1 MIKYFV
7 NKEKKTVVA
16 KFENTSVLTDKGVW
30 EKYIANHICKTVS
43 KTKGGF
49 DLYLNDKNI
58 YYKFIED
65 AIKQNDS
72 CYYGIAKCADTDT
85 FDVEKGKEIAKK
97 RLLKKYYSTQE
108 RALLNIIHAMNNV
121 QQVLFKDYHKSKN
134 KVGKFAQ
141 EIYWFQK

>member
-7 NKEKKTVVA
+7 NKEKRTVVA
-16 KFENTSVLTDKGVW
+16 KFENTFVLTDKGVW
-30 EKYIANHICKTVS
+30 EKYIANHIRKTIN
-43 KTKGGF
+43 KTKGGN

-72 CYYGIAKCADTDT
+72 CYGIAKCADTDT

-108 RALLNIIHAMNNV
+108 RALLNIIHAMNSV
-121 QQVLFKDYHKSKN
+121 QQILFKDYHKSKN
-134 KVGKFAQ
+134 KAGKFAQ
-141 EIYWFQK
+141 EIKII

>member
-7 NKEKKTVVA
+7 NKEKRTVVA
-16 KFENTSVLTDKGVW
+16 KFENTFVLTDKGVW
-30 EKYIANHICKTVS
+30 EKYIANHIRKTIN
-43 KTKGGF
+43 KTKGGN

-72 CYYGIAKCADTDT
+72 CYGIAKCADTDT
-85 FDVEKGKEIAKK
+85 FDIEKGKEIAKK

-108 RALLNIIHAMNNV
+108 RALLNIIHAMNSV
-121 QQVLFKDYHKSKN
+121 QQILFKDYHKSKN
-134 KVGKFAQ
+134 KAGKFAQ
-141 EIYWFQK
+141 EIKII

>member
-7 NKEKKTVVA
+7 NEEKKTVVA
-16 KFENTSVLTDKGVW
+16 KFENTSALTDNGVW
-30 EKYIANHICKTVS
+30 KKYIANHICKTIS
-43 KTKGGF
+43 KTKGGN

-72 CYYGIAKCADTDT
+72 YYGIAKCADTDT
-85 FDVEKGKEIAKK
+85 FDVEKGKELAKK

-108 RALLNIIHAMNNV
+108 RALLNIIHAMNSV
-121 QQVLFKDYHKSKN
+121 QQVLFRDYHKSKN
-134 KVGKFAQ
+134 KAGKFAQ
-141 EIYWFQK
+141 EIKII

>member
-7 NKEKKTVVA
+7 NKEKRTVVA
-16 KFENTSVLTDKGVW
+16 KFENTFVLTDKGVW
-30 EKYIANHICKTVS
+30 EKYIANHICKTIN
-43 KTKGGF
+43 KTKGGN

-58 YYKFIED
+58 YFKFIED

-72 CYYGIAKCADTDT
+72 YYGIAKCADTDT
-85 FDVEKGKEIAKK
+85 FDVEKGKDIAKK

-108 RALLNIIHAMNNV
+108 RALLNIIHAMNSV

-134 KVGKFAQ
+134 KAGKFAQ
-141 EIYWFQK
+141 EIKIS

>member
-16 KFENTSVLTDKGVW
+16 KFENTSVFTDNGVW
-30 EKYIANHICKTVS
+30 EKYIANHICKTIS
-43 KTKGGF
+43 KTKGGI
-49 DLYLNDKNI
+49 DLYLNNKNI

-72 CYYGIAKCADTDT
+72 CYGIAKCANTDT
-85 FDVEKGKEIAKK
+85 FDAEKGKEIAKK

-108 RALLNIIHAMNNV
+108 RALLNIIHAVDSV
-121 QQVLFKDYHKSKN
+121 QQSLFKDYHMSGN
-134 KVGKFAQ
+134 KVEKFAH
-141 EIYWFQK
+141 EIKII

>member
-16 KFENTSVLTDKGVW
+16 KFENTSVLTDNGVW
-30 EKYIANHICKTVS
+30 EKYIANHICKTIS
-43 KTKGGF
+43 KTKGGI

-72 CYYGIAKCADTDT
+72 CYGIARCADTDT

-108 RALLNIIHAMNNV
+108 RALLNIIHAMNSV

-134 KVGKFAQ
+134 KAGKLAQ
-141 EIYWFQK
+141 EIKIN

>member
-7 NKEKKTVVA
+7 NKEKRTVVA
-16 KFENTSVLTDKGVW
+16 KFENTFVLTDNGVW
-30 EKYIANHICKTVS
+30 KKYIANHICKTIS
-43 KTKGGF
+43 KTKGGI

-72 CYYGIAKCADTDT
+72 CYGIARCAGTDT

-97 RLLKKYYSTQE
+97 RLLKKYYKTQE
-108 RALLNIIHAMNNV
+108 RALLNIIHAMNSV
-121 QQVLFKDYHKSKN
+121 QQVLFRDYHKSKN
-134 KVGKFAQ
+134 KAGKFAQ
-141 EIYWFQK
+141 EIYCFQK

>member
-7 NKEKKTVVA
+7 NKEKRTVVA
-16 KFENTSVLTDKGVW
+16 KFENTFVLTDKGVW
-30 EKYIANHICKTVS
+30 EKYIANHICKTIN
-43 KTKGGF
+43 KTKGGN

-72 CYYGIAKCADTDT
+72 CCGIAKCADTDT
-85 FDVEKGKEIAKK
+85 FDAEKGKEIAKK

-121 QQVLFKDYHKSKN
+121 QQILFKDYHKSKN
-134 KVGKFAQ
+134 KAGKFAQ
-141 EIYWFQK
+141 EIKII

>member
-7 NKEKKTVVA
+7 NEEKKTVVA

-30 EKYIANHICKTVS
+30 EKYIVNHICKTIS
-43 KTKGGF
+43 KTKGGI
-49 DLYLNDKNI
+49 DLYLSDRNI
-58 YYKFIED
+58 YYKFIDD

-72 CYYGIAKCADTDT
+72 CYGIAKCADTDT

-97 RLLKKYYSTQE
+97 RLLKKYYRTQE
-108 RALLNIIHAMNNV
+108 IALLNIIHAMNNV

-134 KVGKFAQ
+134 KAGKFAQ
-141 EIYWFQK
+141 EIYCFQK

>member
-30 EKYIANHICKTVS
+30 EKYIANHICKTIS
-43 KTKGGF
+43 KTKGGI

-72 CYYGIAKCADTDT
+72 CYGIAKCANTDT
-85 FDVEKGKEIAKK
+85 FDVEKGKELAKK

-108 RALLNIIHAMNNV
+108 RALLNIIHAMNSV
-121 QQVLFKDYHKSKN
+121 QQILFKDYHKSKN
-134 KVGKFAQ
+134 KAGKFAQ
-141 EIYWFQK
+141 EIKII

>member
-30 EKYIANHICKTVS
+30 EKYIANHICKTIS
-43 KTKGGF
+43 KTKGGIN
-49 DLYLNDKNI
+49 LYLNDKNI

-72 CYYGIAKCADTDT
+72 CYGIAKCADTDT

-97 RLLKKYYSTQE
+97 KLLKKYYSTQE
-108 RALLNIIHAMNNV
+108 RALLNIIHAMNSV

-134 KVGKFAQ
+134 KAGKFAQ
-141 EIYWFQK
+141 EIKIS

>member
-30 EKYIANHICKTVS
+30 EKYIANHICKTIS
-43 KTKGGF
+43 KTKGGI

-72 CYYGIAKCADTDT
+72 CYGIAKCANTDT
-85 FDVEKGKEIAKK
+85 FDVEKGKELAKK
-97 RLLKKYYSTQE
+97 RLLKKYYRTQE
-108 RALLNIIHAMNNV
+108 RALLNIIHAMNSV

-134 KVGKFAQ
+134 KAGKFAQ
-141 EIYWFQK
+141 EIKII

>member
-16 KFENTSVLTDKGVW
+16 KFENTFVLTDNGVW
-30 EKYIANHICKTVS
+30 EKYIANHICKAIS
-43 KTKGGF
+43 KTKGGIN
-49 DLYLNDKNI
+49 LYLNDKNI

-72 CYYGIAKCADTDT
+72 CYGIAKCADTDT

-97 RLLKKYYSTQE
+97 RLLKKYYRTQE
-108 RALLNIIHAMNNV
+108 RALLNIIHAMNSV
-121 QQVLFKDYHKSKN
+121 QQVLFRDYHRSKN
-134 KVGKFAQ
+134 KAGKFAQ
-141 EIYWFQK
+141 EIYCS

>member
-16 KFENTSVLTDKGVW
+16 KFENTFVFADTGVW
-30 EKYIANHICKTVS
+30 KKYIANHICKTIS
-43 KTKGGF
+43 KTKGGN
-49 DLYLNDKNI
+49 DLYLNDRNI

-72 CYYGIAKCADTDT
+72 CYGIAKCADTDT

-108 RALLNIIHAMNNV
+108 RALLNIIHAMNSV

-134 KVGKFAQ
+134 KAGKFAQ
-141 EIYWFQK
+141 EIKIN

>member
-30 EKYIANHICKTVS
+30 EKYIANHICKTIS
-43 KTKGGF
+43 KTKGGIN
-49 DLYLNDKNI
+49 LYLNDKNI

-72 CYYGIAKCADTDT
+72 CCGIAKCADTDT

-97 RLLKKYYSTQE
+97 RLLKKYYRTQE
-108 RALLNIIHAMNNV
+108 RALLNIIHAMNSV

-134 KVGKFAQ
+134 KAGKFAQ
-141 EIYWFQK
+141 EIYCFQK

>member
-16 KFENTSVLTDKGVW
+16 KFENTFVLTDKGVW
-30 EKYIANHICKTVS
+30 EKYIANHICKTIN
-43 KTKGGF
+43 KTKGGN

-72 CYYGIAKCADTDT
+72 CYGIAKCADTDT
-85 FDVEKGKEIAKK
+85 FDIEKGKELAKK

-108 RALLNIIHAMNNV
+108 RALLNIIHAMNSV
-121 QQVLFKDYHKSKN
+121 QQVLFKDYSESGN

-141 EIYWFQK
+141 EIYYSQK